1 MFKTERSP
9 QKAQPIRSRSPVL
22 LLVSLLSML
31 PAGSVFAQQGIGVGG
46 PISIDGLV
54 GTNSVN
60 IEDRDCAANKAVI
73 GGRHTDRAIGPV
85 NSADGMTVDYDLR
98 CASINADGV
107 TVTVTQDVTFT
118 NFNSFDQRDVVI
130 ENTCA
135 AGQVV
140 GRGGG
145 YDRNYLAQG
154 TWASSVQHICYALVL
169 NASDWVKRSPTA
181 ASTQNIGNNESYATH
196 TLRGPACPDNID
208 TVKVGYRYHGG
219 GEGID
224 GFRQRCG
231 QFLQARFSAALN
243 FTDFAWNT
251 TLGAG
256 GWTAQLAHNG
266 SDMGTPRDP
275 RPAGVNDLT
284 QFEGANELY
293 VIPGA
298 GYAAT
303 PIAPA
308 GIAANTYVVTTSC
321 TNATRTDEQDLACP
335 LVVNGLPDIAVSLTT
350 PAPVYGNYGQSQ
362 NIVLSATNLGPG
374 ATDGNDGFTVVA
386 NLPAGWTA
394 GTLPANC
401 TANGANT
408 IVTCALNPT
417 PLAAAASPGASGGTV
432 SFTIPV
438 TVNSPTLS
446 GTYTAN
452 AALGRSVPD
461 GDGDTTNNDYNTA
474 NDSASG
480 PLVFQKQPILRLRKT
495 LPLGRF
501 VDADQFALS
510 IAGTGGPATAT
521 TTGTGSTATGE
532 ALLNGA
538 VAASY
543 SFTEAGAAGANLAN
557 YTTAYACTNALAGG
571 QTPSGS
577 GASFNVTAV
586 AGDELTCTF
595 SNTRAPLANLV
606 ISKTNTPGFGPND
619 QGTDTLTRGA
629 TTTYSIIVTNNGPD
643 AVTGAILRDQAAGR
657 SGLTCNGTP
666 TCTGSA
672 CPGGLTMAA
681 LEAGVPLGTLASG
694 ASATVTL
701 PCTVD

>member
-9 QKAQPIRSRSPVL
+9 QTALPIRSRSCAL
-22 LLVSLLSML
+22 LLVSLLSAL
-31 PAGSVFAQQGIGVGG
+31 PAASVFAQQGIGIGNVVT
-46 PISIDGLV
+46 DAGLV
-54 GTNSVN
+54 GSPHPNTAN
-60 IEDRDCAANKAVI
+60 RDCAANKVVV
-73 GGRHTDRAIGPV
+73 GGRHTDRAIGPA

-98 CASINADGV
+98 CASIATDGVSV
-107 TVTVTQDVTFT
+107 TVTNDAAFT
-118 NFNSFDQRDVVI
+118 DFPSYDQRNTEL

-135 AGQVV
+135 ANQVV

-145 YDRNYLAQG
+145 YDRNYLGAG
-154 TWASSVQHICYALVL
+154 VWPSSVRHICYALVL
-169 NASDWVKRSPTA
+169 DANDWVKRSA
-181 ASTQNIGNNESYATH
+181 ASSSTQDIGINEAYAVH
-196 TLRGPACPDNID
+196 TLRSPFCADTID
-208 TVKVGYRYHGG
+208 TVKVGYLGRLG

-224 GFRQRCG
+224 GIQQRCG
-231 QFLQARFSAALN
+231 QFVQARFSAALN
-243 FTDFAWNT
+243 FTDFAWST
-251 TLGAG
+251 ALGAG
-256 GWTAQLAHNG
+256 GWTAQLTHTSGNMAV
-266 SDMGTPRDP
+266 RDP
-275 RPAGVNDLT
+275 RAAGVNNVT
-284 QFEGANELY
+284 QFESANELY
-293 VIPGA
+293 VIPGS
-298 GYAAT
+298 GYSAT

-308 GIAANTYVVTTSC
+308 GIAANTYVLTTSC

-335 LVVNGLPDIAVSLTT
+335 LVVNGLPDIAVTLTT
-350 PAPVYGNYGQSQ
+350 PAPVYGNYGQLQ
-362 NIVLSATNLGPG
+362 NIVLTATNRGPG

-386 NLPAGWTA
+386 TLPAGWTA
-394 GTLPANC
+394 GALPANC

-417 PLAAAASPGASGGTV
+417 PLAGSASPGGSGGTV

-474 NDSASG
+474 NDTASG

-521 TTGTGSTATGE
+521 TTGTGSIATGE
-532 ALLNGA
+532 AVLNGA

-557 YTTAYACTNALAGG
+557 YTTAYACSNALAGG
-571 QTPSGS
+571 QAPSGS
-577 GASFNVTAV
+577 GASFNLTAA
-586 AGDELTCTF
+586 AGDDLTCTF

-606 ISKTNTPGFGPND
+606 ISKTNTPGSGPDD

-694 ASATVTL
+694 ASVTVTL

>member
-9 QKAQPIRSRSPVL
+9 QTTRSICSRSSAL
-22 LLVSLLSML
+22 LLVSLLLAL
-31 PAGSVFAQQGIGVGG
+31 PAGSVFAQQGIGIGG
-46 PISIDGLV
+46 TISIDGLV
-54 GTNSVN
+54 GANTVN

-73 GGRHTDRAIGPV
+73 GGRHTDRAIGPA

-98 CASINADGV
+98 CAAISTDGV
-107 TVTVTQDVTFT
+107 TVTVTQDATFT
-118 NFNSFDQRDVVI
+118 DFNSFDQRDVVI
-130 ENTCA
+130 QNTCA

-145 YDRNYLAQG
+145 YDRNYLNTG
-154 TWASSVQHICYALVL
+154 TWASSVQHVCYALVL
-169 NASDWVKRSPTA
+169 NANDWVKRSSTA
-181 ASTQNIGNNESYATH
+181 SSTQDIGNNESYATH
-196 TLRGPACPDNID
+196 TLRGPACPDTID

-243 FTDFAWNT
+243 FTDFAWST

-256 GWTAQLAHNG
+256 GWTAQLTHTSGNMAVR
-266 SDMGTPRDP
+266 TPRP
-275 RPAGVNDLT
+275 TGVNDLT
-284 QFEGANELY
+284 QFESANELY
-293 VIPGA
+293 VLPGA
-298 GYAAT
+298 GYSAT

-308 GIAANTYVVTTSC
+308 GIAANTYVVTTTC
-321 TNATRTDEQDLACP
+321 INQTRTDEQDLACP
-335 LVVNGLPDIAVSLTT
+335 LVVNGLPDIAVSLST
-350 PAPVYGNYGQSQ
+350 PAPVYSNYGQLQ
-362 NIVLSATNLGPG
+362 NIVLTATNRGPG
-374 ATDGNDGFTVVA
+374 ATDGNDGYTVVA
-386 NLPAGWTA
+386 TLPAGWTA

-417 PLAAAASPGASGGTV
+417 PLAGSASPGGNGGTV

-446 GTYTAN
+446 GSYTAN
-452 AALGRSVPD
+452 AALGRAVPD
-461 GDGDTTNNDYNTA
+461 GDGDATNNDFNTA
-474 NDSASG
+474 NDTASG
-480 PLVFQKQPILRLRKT
+480 PLVFQKQPILRLRKA

-501 VDADQFALS
+501 VGDDQFALN

-532 ALLNGA
+532 AVLNGA

-543 SFTEAGAAGANLAN
+543 SFTEAGAVGANLAN
-557 YTTAYACTNALAGG
+557 YTTTYACTNALAGG

-586 AGDELTCTF
+586 AGDDLTCTF
-595 SNTRAPLANLV
+595 SNTRTPLANLV
-606 ISKTNTPGFGPND
+606 ISKTNTPGAGPDD
-619 QGTDTLTRGA
+619 QASDTLTRGA
-629 TTTYSIIVTNNGPD
+629 ATTYSIVVSNNGPD
-643 AVTGAILRDQAAGR
+643 TVTGAILRDQAAGR
-657 SGLTCNGTP
+657 IGLTCSGTP

-681 LEAGVPLGTLASG
+681 LEAGVALGALANG
-694 ASATVTL
+694 ASITVSL